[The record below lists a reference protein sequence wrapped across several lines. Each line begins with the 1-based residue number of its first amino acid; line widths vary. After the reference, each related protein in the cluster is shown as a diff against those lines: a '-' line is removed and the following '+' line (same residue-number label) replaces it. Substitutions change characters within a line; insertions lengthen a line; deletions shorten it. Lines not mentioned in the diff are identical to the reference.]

1 MARIVL
7 DQVDKVFGGGVKAV
21 NGLSLEIPDGE
32 FMVLVG
38 PSGCGK
44 STALR
49 VIAGLEDI
57 SRGTIQIGDRVVN
70 QLPPKDRDIAMIFQ
84 NYALYP
90 QMTVAQN
97 MAFGLQMRKTPK
109 SEIGRRVQ
117 DAAKILGLEP
127 YLARKPA
134 ALSGGQRQRV
144 AMGRAIVREP
154 QAFLMDEPLS
164 NLDAKLRVG
173 MRASLAELHE
183 RLHVTTVYVTHD
195 QVEAMTLGDRVCVLR
210 DGMLQQVDTPQ
221 NLFDHPVNLFVG
233 GFIGSPSMNLVTA
246 SMTSGDGGAAV
257 TFAGHRLDIPASVLH
272 DKPEIEAY
280 FGREVILGIRPS
292 DFEEASLAE
301 KSWARMPVVTH
312 VTEALGSEIHVIF
325 VIDAP
330 SVQHQDVTDLGAQDE
345 EDQSAMPMRQGKS
358 LWTARVNA
366 RSSVRA
372 GDRIELGVDTRN
384 LHFFDPDSGL
394 AIGDSKRAAVPSAAP
409 EQQSRNSENAD
420 SPRPVS

>member
-1 MARIVL
+1 MAEITL
-7 DQVDKVFGGGVKAV
+7 EQVDKVYAGGVTAV
-21 NGLSLEIPDGE
+21 NNLNLEIRDGE

-49 VIAGLEDI
+49 MIAGLEEI
-57 SRGTIQIGDRVVN
+57 SHGTIQIGDRVVN
-70 QLPPKDRDIAMIFQ
+70 DLPPKDRDIAMIFQ

-90 QMTVAQN
+90 HMTVEQN
-97 MAFGLQMRKTPK
+97 LAFGLRMRKTPK
-109 SEIGRRVQ
+109 QEIKRRVR

-127 YLARKPA
+127 YLSRKPM

-173 MRASLAELHE
+173 MRASLSELHE
-183 RLHVTTVYVTHD
+183 RLNVTTVYVTHD
-195 QVEAMTLGDRVCVLR
+195 QIEAMTLGDRVCVLR

-233 GFIGSPSMNLVTA
+233 GFIGSPSMNIVTA
-246 SMTSGDGGAAV
+246 RLASDDSGAAV
-257 TFAGHRLDIPASVLH
+257 TFGGYRLPIAEGVLRA
-272 DKPEIEAY
+272 KPRLEAY
-280 FGREVILGIRPS
+280 VGRDVILGIRPS
-292 DFEEASLAE
+292 DFEDVSVIDEP
-301 KSWARMPVVTH
+301 WARMLVETH

-325 VIDAP
+325 VVDAP
-330 SVQHQDVTDLGAQDE
+330 PVEHKDIADLGPQDE
-345 EDQSAMPMRQGKS
+345 EKDSAIPHYQGKS
-358 LWTARVNA
+358 LWTARVDA

-372 GDRIELGVDTRN
+372 GDRIELGVDTSN
-384 LHFFDPDSGL
+384 LHFFEPDSGL
-394 AIGDSKRAAVPSAAP
+394 AIGNT
-409 EQQSRNSENAD
+409 Q
-420 SPRPVS
+420 